1 MPPQA
6 FTIRRVALPG
16 HLPLGPAQFVKIAL
30 EGQISA
36 RSCPLTASL
45 ADVMS
50 ARQTAMSRER
60 RYFLVCSCLA
70 LLTLTLSVAACSD
83 ANKKGRMFGADH
95 APAVTLH
102 PPPSPVMAFIGSAAP
117 GARSEFIL
125 PALGGRA
132 IVEVGQPYDSAA
144 GLVCRTVNVSPVDR
158 SLPVQTLTAC
168 DEGAAWTVKGESS
181 SLLRQ

>member
-1 MPPQA
+1 LPPQA
-6 FTIRRVALPG
+6 FIIRRVALPG
-16 HLPLGPAQFVKIAL
+16 HLPLGPAQFVKIAQ

-60 RYFLVCSCLA
+60 RRFPVCSYLA
-70 LLTLTLSVAACSD
+70 LPLITLLVVACSD
-83 ANKKGRMFGADH
+83 ANKKGETVRADRL
-95 APAVTLH
+95 PAVASPTA
-102 PPPSPVMAFIGSAAP
+102 PSPVMAFIGSAAP

-132 IVEVGQPYDSAA
+132 VVEVGQSYDSAA
-144 GLVCRTVNVSPVDR
+144 GLVCKTVNVSPVDR

-168 DEGAAWTVKGESS
+168 DEGTAWTVKGESS